1 MTPQTI
7 RLNAMAIF
15 YRMVTPTT
23 ATQGSPPAAGG
34 FMPKRIFLF
43 EITYL
48 ILLIALFIAYEGND
62 GFRDALPTSFGPIPI
77 GVVWFGATGAVL
89 AGLGG
94 VYFHNRSWDPAYD
107 FWHYSRPFVG
117 AVVGGV
123 GALLYYV
130 SISVGTKNAVTPN
143 ALTFDAVAFVLGF
156 ADDAFREL
164 IKKVTTL
171 LFGAGNEATP
181 PVGSQ
186 TGPGATGSNS

>member
-1 MTPQTI
+1 
-7 RLNAMAIF
+7 
-15 YRMVTPTT
+15 
-23 ATQGSPPAAGG
+23 
-34 FMPKRIFLF
+34 MPKRIFLF

-48 ILLIALFIAYEGND
+48 VLLIGLFIAYEVSG

-77 GVVWFGATGAVL
+77 GVIWFGATGAVL

-107 FWHYSRPFVG
+107 FWHYSRPMVG

-130 SISVGTKNAVTPN
+130 SISVGTENVVTPN

-156 ADDAFREL
+156 ADDSFREL

-171 LFGAGNEATP
+171 LFGAGHEATP
-181 PVGSQ
+181 PAGSQ
-186 TGPGATGSNS
+186 VGPGAGTGT